1 MVGDKYMRRKLA
13 AIFVS
18 LFVCVGFVFA
28 QDSDDGEW
36 FWNQPITKVDFDGL
50 KNVKKSEL
58 TGVVSSYI
66 GQGFT
71 DEIYNEMLDKLYA
84 LDLFEE
90 IEPYA
95 KHASKSNN
103 DVLLVFKVSERP
115 IIKSV
120 TFVGNRKIRNGELRE
135 QIKIKAS
142 DVYVESK
149 VLVDERT
156 IRNYYIQKGYTTS
169 KVSHT
174 VEESEN
180 GVIVTYKIE
189 EGASTV
195 IRNINFAGNTIASE
209 RKLKS
214 KLSLKEAGA
223 FKDGAFQQ
231 AALEQDKQALM
242 NFYKERGY
250 VDMSVLDVQIEEAFN
265 EKKQRNELSILFYLQ
280 EGSQY
285 TYTGL
290 RLNGNEVFSYDE
302 LVKMPKLKPGATYN
316 EVKFQEILSG
326 ITGKYYENGYM
337 SNQFYP
343 VPSKDAE
350 PHEISYD
357 VTIVE
362 GPRAHIENVIIKG
375 NSKTKD
381 FVIRREIP
389 IEPGDIFSRDKIISG
404 LRNLMNLQY
413 FSSVVPEPQQG
424 SEQDLV
430 DLVFSVEE
438 QSTTSLQ
445 FGMTF
450 SGSSDP
456 DNPIPISL
464 FVKVENSNLFGEGK
478 TISAGTTVSTSE
490 QSVDLGYSQ
499 SWIGSL
505 PISFSESLSFSRKN
519 AYVLTNQWLPGGDL
533 TQRYYYTKYEGY
545 AISLSTAFGRRWAYD
560 YAILSLGTGLTNS
573 VTNYIF
579 DENIYVPID
588 QGLSKYANRW
598 GILNG
603 VWISGSVDNRDIN
616 YDPTKG
622 WFASQKYT
630 WYGLIPE
637 LEKEFFLRSDTKLEG
652 YLKLLDWHVAENW
665 SLKLVLAAYTGFTVL
680 FPVNNDMVSDS
691 NKVYIDGMFNGRGWT
706 EAYKVAK
713 GQAMLS
719 NRLEL
724 RMPIVPNIIGVDFFY
739 DAAAVKNSMND
750 MQNLSI
756 DDFYFSY
763 GPGIRFLLP
772 QFPLHLLFAWK
783 YKLNSDWQPVKA
795 SDWARNNDSTRS
807 SFTDFQFV
815 LSFNITNN

>member
-1 MVGDKYMRRKLA
+1 MRRKLFA
-13 AIFVS
+13 LLFS
-18 LFVCVGFVFA
+18 CFVCVGFVSA
-28 QDSDDGEW
+28 QDSEEGEW
-36 FWNQPITKVDFDGL
+36 FWNQTITKIDFEGL

-58 TGVVSSYI
+58 TGVVSSYV
-66 GQGFT
+66 GQDFT
-71 DEIYNEMLDKLYA
+71 EDTYNEMLDKLYA
-84 LDLFEE
+84 LDLFDE

-95 KHASKSNN
+95 KHATKHNN
-103 DVLLVFKVSERP
+103 DVLLVFNVTERP
-115 IIKSV
+115 VIKSI
-120 TFVGNRKIRNGELRE
+120 TFAGNKKIRNGELRE
-135 QIKIKAS
+135 QIKLKAS

-149 VLVDERT
+149 VLVDERSL
-156 IRNYYIQKGYTTS
+156 RNYYIQKGYTTS

-174 VEESEN
+174 VSETEE
-180 GVIVTYKIE
+180 GVIITFHVD

-195 IRNINFAGNTIASE
+195 IKNINFAGNTIASN

-214 KLSLKEAGA
+214 KLSLKEVGV

-231 AALEQDKQALM
+231 ASLEQDKQALIS
-242 NFYKERGY
+242 FYKERGY
-250 VDMSVLDVQIEEAFN
+250 VDMSVIDVQVEESFN
-265 EKKQRNELSILFYLQ
+265 EKKQRNELSLTFFLQ
-280 EGSQY
+280 EGTQY
-285 TYTGL
+285 TYTGI
-290 RLNGNEVFSYDE
+290 RLHGNEVFSEAD
-302 LVKMPKLKPGATYN
+302 LIKNPKLKEGSTYN

-326 ITGKYYENGYM
+326 VTGTYYENGYM

-343 VPSKDAE
+343 VPTKDAE
-350 PHEISYD
+350 THEISYD
-357 VTIVE
+357 LTIVE

-375 NSKTKD
+375 NTKTKD
-381 FVIRREIP
+381 YVIRREIP
-389 IEPGDIFSRDKIISG
+389 IEAGDIFSRDKIISG

-478 TISAGTTVSTSE
+478 TVSAGTTISASE
-490 QSVDLGYSQ
+490 QSLELGYSQ

-505 PISFSESLSFSRKN
+505 PISFSESLSLSHKST
-519 AYVLTNQWLPGGDL
+519 YSLTNQWLPGGDL
-533 TQRYYYTKYEGY
+533 TQRYYYMKYEGWSL
-545 AISLSTAFGRRWAYD
+545 SLSTAFGRRWAYD

-598 GILNG
+598 GVLNG
-603 VWISGSVDNRDIN
+603 IWVSSSIDNRDIN

-622 WFASQKYT
+622 WFASQKFT
-630 WYGLIPE
+630 WYGLIPG

-652 YLKLLDWHVAENW
+652 YLKLLDWHVTESW
-665 SLKLVLAAYTGFTVL
+665 SLKFILAGYTGFTGL
-680 FPVNNDMVSDS
+680 FPTEGTVSDS

-724 RMPIVPNIIGVDFFY
+724 RMPVVPNIIGIDFFY
-739 DAAAVKNSMND
+739 DAACVKSSVSEMAD
-750 MQNLSI
+750 I
-756 DDFYFSY
+756 GIEDWYFSY

-783 YKLNSDWQPVKA
+783 YKYDSDGNFMWA
-795 SDWARNNDSTRS
+795 GSDACDAGSST
-807 SFTDFQFV
+807 FQFV
-815 LSFNITNN
+815 LSFNITNK

>member
-1 MVGDKYMRRKLA
+1 MFRKLA
-13 AIFVS
+13 AFVGCA
-18 LFVCVGFVFA
+18 LLCAGLVFA
-28 QDSDDGEW
+28 QSEDEGEW
-36 FWNQPITKVDFDGL
+36 FWNQPVTKIDFNGL

-58 TGVVSSYI
+58 SGITSSFI
-66 GQGFT
+66 GEPFSEET
-71 DEIYNEMLDKLYA
+71 YNAILDKLYA
-84 LDLFEE
+84 LDLFDD

-103 DVLLVFKVSERP
+103 DVLLVFTVQERP
-115 IIKSV
+115 VIKSI
-120 TFVGNRKIRNGELRE
+120 TFSGNKKIRNGELRE
-135 QIKIKAS
+135 QIKLKAS

-149 VLVDERT
+149 VLIDERA
-156 IRNYYIQKGYTTS
+156 IRNHYIQKGYTTS
-169 KVSHT
+169 SVTHT
-174 VEESEN
+174 TQETED
-180 GVIVTYKIE
+180 GVIITFKIA

-195 IRNINFAGNTIASE
+195 IRHINFAGNSIASAK
-209 RKLKS
+209 KLKS
-214 KLSLKEAGA
+214 KLSLKEVGA
-223 FKDGAFQQ
+223 FKDGAFQT
-231 AALEQDKQALM
+231 ATLEQDKQALIA
-242 NFYKERGY
+242 FYKEKGY
-250 VDMSVLDVQIEEAFN
+250 VDASVLDVQIEEAYN
-265 EKKQRNELSILFYLQ
+265 EKKQRNELSITYFLQ

-285 TYTGL
+285 TYTGI
-290 RLNGNEVFSYDE
+290 RLHGNEVFSDEE
-302 LVKMPKLKPGATYN
+302 LVKAPKLKPGATYN

-326 ITGKYYENGYM
+326 VTGKYYENGYM

-343 VPSKDAE
+343 VPSKDPE
-350 PHEISYD
+350 THEISYD
-357 VTIVE
+357 VTITE
-362 GPRAHIENVIIKG
+362 GPRSHIENIIIKG
-375 NSKTKD
+375 NNKTKD
-381 FVIRREIP
+381 YVIRREIP

-478 TISAGTTVSTSE
+478 TISAGTTVSASE
-490 QSVDLGYSQ
+490 QSIDLGYSQ
-499 SWIGSL
+499 NWIGDL
-505 PISFSESLSFSRKN
+505 PISFSESLSFSHKSS
-519 AYVLTNQWLPGGDL
+519 YSLTNQWLPGGDY
-533 TQRYYYTKYEGY
+533 TQRYYYTKYEGWT
-545 AISLSTAFGRRWAYD
+545 ASLSTAFGRRWAFD

-573 VTNYIF
+573 ITNYVF

-598 GILNG
+598 GLLNG
-603 VWISGSVDNRDIN
+603 IWISGSVDNRDIN

-630 WYGLIPE
+630 WYGLLPGV
-637 LEKEFFLRSDTKLEG
+637 EKEFFLRSDTKLEG
-652 YLKLLDWHVAENW
+652 YLKLLDWRVAEAW

-680 FPVNNDMVSDS
+680 LPAPGSAVSDS
-691 NKVYIDGMFNGRGWT
+691 NKVYVDGMFNGRGWT
-706 EAYKVAK
+706 EAYKAAK
-713 GQAMLS
+713 GQVMIS

-724 RMPIVPNIIGVDFFY
+724 RMPIVPNIIGIDFFY
-739 DAAAVKNSMND
+739 DAAAVKSNIDQMS
-750 MQNLSI
+750 NLTI
-756 DDFYFSY
+756 EDWYFSY

-783 YKLNSDWQPVKA
+783 YKINSDWEPVKA
-795 SDWARNNDSTRS
+795 SEWKKYKGGTGTDFS
-807 SFTDFQFV
+807 DFQFV
-815 LSFNITNN
+815 LSFNITNK